1 MAKGYRKYSQEF
13 KDAAAREVVERSR
26 TLAEV
31 CNEVGVHDGTL
42 RSWVRAYRE
51 RRPAV
56 LAASGLTAP
65 TDDQLARLRQ
75 LERENRE
82 LREREVIL
90 KKAAA
95 FFAQDSL

>member
-1 MAKGYRKYSQEF
+1 
-13 KDAAAREVVERSR
+13 
-26 TLAEV
+26 
-31 CNEVGVHDGTL
+31 
-42 RSWVRAYRE
+42 VRAYRE

-56 LAASGLTAP
+56 LAAAGIQAP
-65 TDDQLARLRQ
+65 TDDQLARLRL